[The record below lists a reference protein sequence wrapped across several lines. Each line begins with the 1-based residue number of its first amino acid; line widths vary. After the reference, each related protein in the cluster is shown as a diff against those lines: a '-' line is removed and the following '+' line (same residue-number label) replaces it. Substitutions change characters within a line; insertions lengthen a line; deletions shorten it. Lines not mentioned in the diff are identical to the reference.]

1 MHLWLLQLAALC
13 SRSDNG
19 CHRVLSHPSWNDA
32 QRAAGTGLV
41 GTGAGTCPSLA
52 PGWGGPAQGHRAG
65 HLGSA
70 NPAMTLQGSRSHQP
84 GALLSLLHQGQLE
97 LRDR

>member
-19 CHRVLSHPSWNDA
+19 CDRVLSHPSWNNA
-32 QRAAGTGLV
+32 QRAAGMGLV

-52 PGWGGPAQGHRAG
+52 PGWGGIHSGSQGRTFGISQPCHDPAGQQKSPARSPLVSLAPRAAG
-65 HLGSA
+65 VKG
-70 NPAMTLQGSRSHQP
+70 
-84 GALLSLLHQGQLE
+84 
-97 LRDR
+97 